1 MQEYSLNYFG
11 TSSLNSVPRQVRS
24 VRATSGQLGKVEMM
38 LIGTI
43 ITFPWELWEDKG
55 VLERWGTGNICP
67 RPYVPTETATME
79 EEKEAI

>member
-1 MQEYSLNYFG
+1 
-11 TSSLNSVPRQVRS
+11 
-24 VRATSGQLGKVEMM
+24 MM

-67 RPYVPTETATME
+67 RPYVHTETATME
-79 EEKEAI
+79 EEKEVI